1 MHACFLLHPGLCPGR
16 GWTRDTERA
25 GGSYSG
31 LSFGTQRKSFSSSHP
46 PNRLPAPERGGLSWP
61 PEREVWK
68 LASGVVR
75 PTGTRHWA
83 AAVGRSRDSGH
94 GHIGT
99 WVQIIVAWLRWCTQ
113 VAMSPKD
120 WIKFLDTPSQGPKNG
135 ELPGWGR
142 GAERKAPRN
151 SPNFRSPS
159 SRSLGPWRPG
169 GAFTWAC
176 EKQKQDF
183 AAGGPWTGGGD
194 GHPAQSRPL
203 LPRLEHCQS
212 LPPGS
217 GAPNWLCS
225 SPTQQLEVVN
235 CSHCPERTNEAPGSV
250 PAQGAFCSLQPFQPG
265 MGCLFPPQRP
275 AVPVRPQWLQ
285 TPGSGVGAL
294 ACQRAA
300 AQMSPTSLTGS
311 RLSCARS
318 GPVGRQR
325 S

>member
-1 MHACFLLHPGLCPGR
+1 MEIRGCLYLGL
-16 GWTRDTERA
+16 
-25 GGSYSG
+25 
-31 LSFGTQRKSFSSSHP
+31 RKAEA
-46 PNRLPAPERGGLSWP
+46 RLCCR
-61 PEREVWK
+61 
-68 LASGVVR
+68 R
-75 PTGTRHWA
+75 P
-83 AAVGRSRDSGH
+83 
-94 GHIGT
+94 
-99 WVQIIVAWLRWCTQ
+99 
-113 VAMSPKD
+113 
-120 WIKFLDTPSQGPKNG
+120 LD
-135 ELPGWGR
+135 WGR
-142 GAERKAPRN
+142 
-151 SPNFRSPS
+151 
-159 SRSLGPWRPG
+159 
-169 GAFTWAC
+169 
-176 EKQKQDF
+176 
-183 AAGGPWTGGGD
+183 

-235 CSHCPERTNEAPGSV
+235 SSHCPERTNEAPGSV

-285 TPGSGVGAL
+285 TPRNGVGAL

-318 GPVGRQR
+318 GPARRQR